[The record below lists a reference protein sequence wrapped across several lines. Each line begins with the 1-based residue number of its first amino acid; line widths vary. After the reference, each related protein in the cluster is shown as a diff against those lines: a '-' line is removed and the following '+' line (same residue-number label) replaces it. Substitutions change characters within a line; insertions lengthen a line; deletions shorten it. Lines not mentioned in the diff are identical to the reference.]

1 MTNIAAPQMFFRND
15 KVRVRPLPGE
25 TMIAVGTVVD
35 VTGDYVSVKWP
46 AVERPE
52 TLPRTYVE
60 RVAS

>member
-1 MTNIAAPQMFFRND
+1 MTSTPAAQMFFRND

-25 TMIAVGTVVD
+25 TMHAIGTVVD

-46 AVERPE
+46 AVDRPE